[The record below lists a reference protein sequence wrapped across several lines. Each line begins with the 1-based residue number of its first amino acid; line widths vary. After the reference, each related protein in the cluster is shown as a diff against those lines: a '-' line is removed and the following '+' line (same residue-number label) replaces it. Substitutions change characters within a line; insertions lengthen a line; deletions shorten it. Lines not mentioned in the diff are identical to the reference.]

1 MLKYEVRNLGLT
13 SQFRLIEVSK
23 LLIRVINDQPFTKLI
38 VKNIKEADF
47 TTFSAE
53 CNGVRLSAQLRQQSP
68 YICPV
73 RDEVLCYA
81 TGIEVI
87 RTKVRPG
94 LGVKWYKVRVR
105 QDNKFK

>member
-1 MLKYEVRNLGLT
+1 M
-13 SQFRLIEVSK
+13 
-23 LLIRVINDQPFTKLI
+23 KLI

-68 YICPV
+68 FMCPV
-73 RDEVLCYA
+73 RTEVFGFA

-94 LGVKWYKVRVR
+94 LGVKWHKVGVR
-105 QDNKFK
+105 HDNEFKLSKMICRALLG

>member
-1 MLKYEVRNLGLT
+1 M
-13 SQFRLIEVSK
+13 
-23 LLIRVINDQPFTKLI
+23 INDQPFLKLI

-73 RDEVLCYA
+73 RDEVLGYA